1 MSCLSDPEMNSSSWL
16 RSFRPSISPPRQS
29 RIARRGNQ
37 QAMTFSTTPI
47 VCLTLAKWETVSGRF
62 GGYLIKHFPSIYK
75 NAASARWYFNRHVG
89 RIPLRLKTRTL
100 LMLREP
106 IAFNIGGAMGLGAI
120 LTHAAHA
127 LRVGKAHGVDVAL
140 RFTSPI

>member
-1 MSCLSDPEMNSSSWL
+1 LLIWL
-16 RSFRPSISPPRQS
+16 
-29 RIARRGNQ
+29 
-37 QAMTFSTTPI
+37 FST
-47 VCLTLAKWETVSGRF
+47 SRF
-62 GGYLIKHFPSIYK
+62 RAAYLIKRFPSIYK

-120 LTHAAHA
+120 LTY
-127 LRVGKAHGVDVAL
+127 
-140 RFTSPI
+140 I